1 MMKAKKSTF
10 PVVLANLVPGMAAD
24 IRALEQIS
32 LREPCEIIVYFEKDL
47 AYNSTYD
54 KDLAEYGKLE
64 EHERP
69 FIQLPLFLEIQRE
82 MNSLFDEALKS
93 IPLEVTIVRIET
105 TGENP
110 RVIGLL
116 PFLDEMDMS

>member
-1 MMKAKKSTF
+1 MKAKKSTF
-10 PVVLANLVPGMAAD
+10 PVVLANLVPGMADD

-32 LREPCEIIVYFEKDL
+32 FREHCEIIVYFEKDL

>member
-1 MMKAKKSTF
+1 
-10 PVVLANLVPGMAAD
+10 
-24 IRALEQIS
+24 
-32 LREPCEIIVYFEKDL
+32 
-47 AYNSTYD
+47 
-54 KDLAEYGKLE
+54 
-64 EHERP
+64 
-69 FIQLPLFLEIQRE
+69 

>member
-1 MMKAKKSTF
+1 
-10 PVVLANLVPGMAAD
+10 VNLA
-24 IRALEQIS
+24 
-32 LREPCEIIVYFEKDL
+32 
-47 AYNSTYD
+47 
-54 KDLAEYGKLE
+54 
-64 EHERP
+64 RP